1 MKDEMTVVAFLEAAR
16 QEVHD
21 SILRAVGDRTHEQ
34 FLWRPNPEISNIA
47 CLLWHVVRI
56 EDLTIQTRF
65 RKAPLIYEAEGWVNR
80 LGLDPRRP
88 LGLTPEQL
96 DAVTYHL
103 EDFLPYAHK
112 VWDNTSEVLKGMR
125 NEDLE
130 QPVNIEDLPQVT
142 NVGALF
148 HTVLVS
154 HPWRHLG
161 EILYIKQLQGWRY
174 HLLGQPDGQ
183 LVVHAASEALKR

>member
-1 MKDEMTVVAFLEAAR
+1 MKDKTTAIAFLEAAR

-21 SILRAVGDRTHEQ
+21 SILSNVTDRTHEQ
-34 FLWRPNPEISNIA
+34 FLWRPNPETSNIA
-47 CLLWHVVRI
+47 YLLWHLVRI

-65 RKAPLIYEAEGWVNR
+65 TKAPLIYEAEGWVNR
-80 LGLDPRRP
+80 LGLDSRRP

-112 VWDNTSEVLKGMR
+112 VWNSTSDVLRGMQDG
-125 NEDLE
+125 DLE
-130 QPVNIEDLPQVT
+130 QPMNVEDLPRVT
-142 NVGALF
+142 NVGALLR
-148 HTVLVS
+148 TVLVN

-174 HLLGQPDGQ
+174 HL
-183 LVVHAASEALKR
+183 HASPAAGRWPMEASKALSR